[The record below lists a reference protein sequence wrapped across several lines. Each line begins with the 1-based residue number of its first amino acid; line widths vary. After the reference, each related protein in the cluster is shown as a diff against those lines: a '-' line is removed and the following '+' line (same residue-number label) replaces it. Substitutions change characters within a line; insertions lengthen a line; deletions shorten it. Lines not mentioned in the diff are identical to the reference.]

1 MGKGTCHPLRAGLR
15 QEWKEWSEIPPE
27 EGLGVRFIDSHV
39 HLFDYREQS
48 PSLNLVRSSE
58 IMCLSSGIDR
68 ASSMATLEIAKSEP
82 RLVKA
87 FLGVHPSKVEAGEDI
102 EWLEGALHEATG
114 AGELGLDPNYSEVS
128 PKSLQMAT
136 FVGQLEAV
144 EKARKPV
151 QVHSRGAEKECLEV
165 LSSYNVKPV
174 LLHWFQGEAELNEAN
189 DREYFVSFGPALLF
203 SKKLQRMA
211 SSLDP
216 ALLLA
221 ESDGPVTFAPLGGAG
236 GPSLIPTVV
245 FALARL
251 WKQTFSEAE
260 ERILQNGLGYLDTIG
275 KT

>member
-1 MGKGTCHPLRAGLR
+1 
-15 QEWKEWSEIPPE
+15 
-27 EGLGVRFIDSHV
+27 VRFIDSHV

-102 EWLEGALHEATG
+102 EWLEGALHEAPSKVEAGEDIEWLEGALHEATG

-128 PKSLQMAT
+128 PKSLQMTT